1 MAWRSVVIN
10 NPARLKLKHNALLV
24 EQDAGTVSVPMEDI
38 AVLVVDH
45 PQVTITSQLLSAC
58 ADRQLAVITVDQT
71 HTPNGILLSYLPHS
85 RALKVMRQQ
94 LAVSLPQKKRLWQSI
109 IKQKLLNQAFLLRQ
123 YKQQDTAAR
132 LELLASRVR
141 SGDPDN
147 YEAYGAQIYFSAL
160 FGREFT
166 RNDEILANGVLNYGY
181 SIVRSAVARS
191 LVGYGFLPAFGLHH
205 CSEQNA
211 FNLADDL
218 MEPYRPIVDRLAL
231 AICIGTNVEGEL
243 NPLTKAKLVA
253 ILHQDAPRVEG
264 SVITGK
270 STILS
275 LIDATVISLG
285 QCLLN
290 ERCDLVL
297 PGMND
302 ISK

>member
-10 NPARLKLKHNALLV
+10 NPARLKLKHKALVV
-24 EQDAGTVSVPMEDI
+24 EQDTGTVSVPMEDI
-38 AVLVVDH
+38 AVLVIDH

-58 ADRQLAVITVDQT
+58 ADCQLAVITVDQT

-94 LAVSLPQKKRLWQSI
+94 LAMTLPHKKRLWQFI
-109 IKQKLLNQAFLLRQ
+109 IKQKLLNQSCLLRHH
-123 YKQQDTAAR
+123 KQVEIATR
-132 LELLASRVR
+132 LEQLASRVK

-147 YEAYGAQIYFSAL
+147 YEAYGAQIYFTAL

-166 RNDEILANGVLNYGY
+166 RNDEILSNGILNYGY

-205 CSEQNA
+205 CNEQNA

-218 MEPYRPIVDRLAL
+218 MEPYRPIVDGLAL
-231 AICIGTNVEGEL
+231 DLYRFVCDEEEL
-243 NPLTKAKLVA
+243 NTSTKAKLVA
-253 ILHQDAPRVEG
+253 ILQQDTPRVESG
-264 SVITGK
+264 VITGQ
-270 STILS
+270 STLLS

-285 QCLLN
+285 QCILN
-290 ERCDLVL
+290 ERCDMVL

-302 ISK
+302 ISA

>member
-10 NPARLKLKHNALLV
+10 NPARLKLKHNALVV
-24 EQDAGTVSVPMEDI
+24 EQNTGTASVPMEDI
-38 AVLVVDH
+38 AVLIIDH

-58 ADRQLAVITVDQT
+58 ADYQLAVITVDQA

-94 LAVSLPQKKRLWQSI
+94 LAMSLPQKKRLWQFI
-109 IKQKLLNQAFLLRQ
+109 IKQKLLNQAYLLRRH
-123 YKQQDTAAR
+123 KQKEFADR
-132 LELLASRVR
+132 LEQLASRVK

-147 YEAYGAQIYFSAL
+147 YEAYGAQIYFTAL
-160 FGREFT
+160 FGRGFT
-166 RNDEILANGVLNYGY
+166 RNNDILANGVLNYGY

-191 LVGYGFLPAFGLHH
+191 LVGYGFLSAFGLHH
-205 CSEQNA
+205 CNEQNA

-231 AICIGTNVEGEL
+231 VLCGEKDGEEEL
-243 NPLTKAKLVA
+243 DTSTKAKLVA
-253 ILHQDAPRVEG
+253 ILHQDVPRVEG
-264 SVITGK
+264 CVITGQ
-270 STILS
+270 STLLS

-290 ERCDLVL
+290 ERSDLVL
-297 PGMND
+297 PGMNE